1 VAIIWIN
8 ILPDLKGLN
17 LGDPSFNRGIH
28 MSDEEQTPPGR
39 SFWSGTIS
47 IGLVNVPVKLY
58 TMIREQSYSFHF
70 LRKND
75 GCPLRYQRVCTY
87 DNEVVEWADVARGYE
102 VQKGEFITFTKEE
115 LDAIRPES
123 DRRIKIDKFIQY
135 LGVDPLYFQNNY
147 ILGPDEAGDAYG
159 LLYSA
164 LDKRGMAGI
173 GRYTMRT
180 KEYPVLIHAYKGAL
194 ILTTL
199 RYPNEVIDPGT
210 LKDIKA
216 LKEPG
221 KKELELA
228 YKILE
233 NLTGDFDITEYKDTY
248 RENVEKLI
256 KKKMKRETIKVE
268 KPEKREEVKEL
279 MVALEQTLQQ
289 MKKK

>member
-1 VAIIWIN
+1 
-8 ILPDLKGLN
+8 L
-17 LGDPSFNRGIH
+17 
-28 MSDEEQTPPGR
+28 SDEEQAPAGR

-58 TMIREQSYSFHF
+58 TMIRDKSYSFHF
-70 LRKND
+70 LRKKD

-87 DNEVVEWADVARGYE
+87 DNEVVEWADVSRGYE
-102 VQKGEFITFTKEE
+102 VEKGEFVTFTKEE

-123 DRRIKIDKFIQY
+123 DRRIKIDKFVQY
-135 LGVDPLYFQNNY
+135 LSVDPLYFLSSY
-147 ILGPDEAGDAYG
+147 ILGPDKSLDAYG

-164 LDKRGMAGI
+164 LEKKGMAGV

-180 KEYPVLIHAYKGAL
+180 KEYPVLIHSYKGAL

-199 RYPNEVIDPGT
+199 RYPNEVMEPT
-210 LKDIKA
+210 TVKD
-216 LKEPG
+216 LKELKQPS

-228 YKILE
+228 YKILD
-233 NLTGDFDITEYKDTY
+233 NLTGEFDITEYRDTY

-256 KKKMKRETIKVE
+256 RKKLKGETIHVE

-279 MVALEQTLQQ
+279 MVALEQTLAQ
-289 MKKK
+289 MKK

>member
-1 VAIIWIN
+1 
-8 ILPDLKGLN
+8 L
-17 LGDPSFNRGIH
+17 SE
-28 MSDEEQTPPGR
+28 EEQAPPGR

-58 TMIREQSYSFHF
+58 TMIRDQSYSFHF
-70 LRKND
+70 LRKRD

-87 DNEVVEWADVARGYE
+87 DNEVVEWGDVSRGYE
-102 VQKGEFITFTKEE
+102 VQKGEFVTFTKEE

-123 DRRIKIDKFIQY
+123 DRRIKVDKFVQY
-135 LGVDPLYFQNNY
+135 LGVDPLYFQSSY
-147 ILGPDEAGDAYG
+147 ILGPDKSGDAYG

-164 LDKRGMAGI
+164 LEKKGLAGI

-180 KEYPVLIHAYKGAL
+180 KEYSVLIHAYKGAL

-199 RYPNEVIDPGT
+199 RYTNEVIDPGT
-210 LKDIKA
+210 VKDIKE
-216 LKEPG
+216 LKQPG

-228 YKILE
+228 FKILD
-233 NLTGDFDITEYKDTY
+233 NLTGEFNITEYKDTY

-256 KKKMKRETIKVE
+256 KQKLKGETIKVE

-279 MVALEQTLQQ
+279 MVALEETLQQ
-289 MKKK
+289 MKKR